1 MTSTGMAEENWGE
14 RRSLARGRRKG
25 AIRGALVAAAIAFGV
40 FAPKMVP
47 AGPHAAEVKLI
58 LSLAYMAV
66 IAVGTGIL
74 WRQADEVERR
84 MAVNAFAAMGFVTLF
99 AGIAVPLA
107 VPVLG
112 IAYPLMT
119 LWGIG
124 LVALGAAWLVQRLR
138 G

>member
-40 FAPKMVP
+40 FARKMVP

>member
-1 MTSTGMAEENWGE
+1 MTSTGMTDGNWGE
-14 RRSLARGRRKG
+14 RRLRERGRRKG
-25 AIRGALVAAAIAFGV
+25 AIRGAMVAAAIAFGV
-40 FAPKMVP
+40 FAPRLVP
-47 AGPHAAEVKLI
+47 AGPHAAEVKLA

-66 IAVGTGIL
+66 IAVGAFIL
-74 WRQADEVERR
+74 WRQTDEVERR
-84 MAVNAFAAMGFVTLF
+84 IVVNAFAAMGFVTLF

-112 IAYPLMT
+112 LAWPLMT

-124 LVALGAAWLVQRLR
+124 LTAFGASYLVQRLR